1 MISEENLTA
10 DHDSIIEGIQK
21 KTQALMSQQRL
32 AFDYLNDIADQLET
46 WHFVQEAKNGSFNV
60 LDNVDEEEQE
70 RPVQELILIDRSMG
84 KLVMLVEKIDLL
96 IEKNERL
103 LSKAVLKIKLESL
116 TQNCDSQ
123 LKSLQEQSEQAI
135 KLEEKVR
142 AHHETMKLKTTDES
156 LSASDKED
164 SQIAMHMASIQ
175 LNNIDSII
183 SSLGKKEKLARQ
195 H

>member
-1 MISEENLTA
+1 M
-10 DHDSIIEGIQK
+10 K
-21 KTQALMSQQRL
+21 
-32 AFDYLNDIADQLET
+32 
-46 WHFVQEAKNGSFNV
+46 
-60 LDNVDEEEQE
+60 
-70 RPVQELILIDRSMG
+70 
-84 KLVMLVEKIDLL
+84 
-96 IEKNERL
+96 
-103 LSKAVLKIKLESL
+103 
-116 TQNCDSQ
+116 
-123 LKSLQEQSEQAI
+123 
-135 KLEEKVR
+135 

>member
-1 MISEENLTA
+1 M
-10 DHDSIIEGIQK
+10 
-21 KTQALMSQQRL
+21 
-32 AFDYLNDIADQLET
+32 
-46 WHFVQEAKNGSFNV
+46 

-123 LKSLQEQSEQAI
+123 LISL
-135 KLEEKVR
+135 
-142 AHHETMKLKTTDES
+142 
-156 LSASDKED
+156 
-164 SQIAMHMASIQ
+164 
-175 LNNIDSII
+175 
-183 SSLGKKEKLARQ
+183 
-195 H
+195 